1 MIASSLNTRVFMP
14 DFFDPE
20 KPFDV
25 NRFPPK
31 CDDDRAELSGFF
43 STTGKP
49 QKAINKLR
57 RFVEALKADN
67 YKRIG
72 VYGFCW
78 GSKIAISVGS
88 EALVNAVGMIHPA
101 MLFTED
107 IKKATV
113 PIAIYI
119 SMDESESEYNNI
131 VKVLAENDYSNK
143 NDNKYYKNMFHGF
156 AAARANLKNEENKK
170 EFEDVY
176 SRLINFFANTLN

>member
-78 GSKIAISVGS
+78 GMPYFLQLFRILITLCCSQVQKLPSAWAQRPSS
-88 EALVNAVGMIHPA
+88 
-101 MLFTED
+101 MLW
-107 IKKATV
+107 A
-113 PIAIYI
+113 
-119 SMDESESEYNNI
+119 
-131 VKVLAENDYSNK
+131 
-143 NDNKYYKNMFHGF
+143 
-156 AAARANLKNEENKK
+156 
-170 EFEDVY
+170 
-176 SRLINFFANTLN
+176 